1 MRKDV
6 PGQPAGTGSIS
17 QFQVP
22 ISYKN
27 LKKAKKLWIKI
38 KDNNEEEGKVFK
50 VRYRKYGINENVYRF
65 DTRDY
70 REIFIIGFK
79 AWPKGST
86 PNSDNYI
93 LSKFINSR
101 GQPLDYNRWHSK

>member
-27 LKKAKKLWIKI
+27 LKKAKKIMDK
-38 KDNNEEEGKVFK
+38 NQ
-50 VRYRKYGINENVYRF
+50 R
-65 DTRDY
+65 
-70 REIFIIGFK
+70 
-79 AWPKGST
+79 
-86 PNSDNYI
+86 
-93 LSKFINSR
+93 
-101 GQPLDYNRWHSK
+101 